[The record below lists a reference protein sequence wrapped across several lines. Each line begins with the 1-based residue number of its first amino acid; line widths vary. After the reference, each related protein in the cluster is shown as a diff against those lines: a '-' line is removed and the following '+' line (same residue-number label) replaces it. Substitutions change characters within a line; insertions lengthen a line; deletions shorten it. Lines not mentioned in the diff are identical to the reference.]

1 MNAEARK
8 ILGRLLFTFPAAAVL
23 VCGILDLPGRQLLGA
38 AGLAAIAAYFLGM
51 FIIVVRDMVRAESA
65 HRTARRQKLR
75 LCVKCGYDLRAS
87 ASQCPEC
94 GTPVVAPKLPE
105 VQRTPMLT
113 RLDRRA
119 KELASEFEC
128 DYVGSEHLLLAL
140 FDETAGTAAQVLDN
154 MGITAADVRQELT
167 EMGIGAPVPFAQVVT
182 IDPATSAK

>member
-23 VCGILDLPGRQLLGA
+23 VCGILDLPGRQVLRA

-65 HRTARRQKLR
+65 HRSAQRQKQR

-87 ASQCPEC
+87 VSRCPEC

-105 VQRTPMLT
+105 APRTPMLA
-113 RLDRRA
+113 RVDARA
-119 KELASEFEC
+119 RELAHELQC

-140 FDETAGTAAQVLDN
+140 FDESAGTAAQALDN
-154 MGITAADVRQELT
+154 LGITADDVRQELT
-167 EMGIGAPVPFAQVVT
+167 EMGIAAPVPFAQVVT
-182 IDPATSAK
+182 TDSATSVK